1 MAIIA
6 LEGMRFFAEHG
17 VFEEERIL
25 GNFFEVDV
33 WVDAGKMRLPEKDS
47 LDETLDYAV
56 IYQTVAR
63 VMGERR
69 HLLESLL
76 VAIGEELIQTWPDVV
91 SLRVRVTKENPPVGG
106 DCRRAFVEDVFL
118 GRGQRG

>member
-33 WVDAGKMRLPEKDS
+33 WVDPGKIPHPVKDS
-47 LDETLDYAV
+47 LEETLDYAV

-63 VMGERR
+63 IMGERR
-69 HLLESLL
+69 HLLETLL
-76 VAIGEELIQTWPDVV
+76 IAIGEEIVRVWPGIV
-91 SLRVRVTKENPPVGG
+91 SVRVRVSKENPPVGG
-106 DCRRAFVEDVFL
+106 DCRRAFVEEVFQ
-118 GRGQRG
+118 GRGGNG

>member
-33 WVDAGKMRLPEKDS
+33 WVNAGNVHMPQKDS

-56 IYQTVAR
+56 IYKTVAR
-63 VMGERR
+63 IMGERR
-69 HLLESLL
+69 HLLETLL
-76 VAIGEELIQTWPDVV
+76 VAIGEEIVREWPEIV
-91 SLRVRVTKENPPVGG
+91 SVRVRVTKENPPVGG
-106 DCRRAFVEDVFL
+106 DCRRAFVEEEFK
-118 GRGQRG
+118 GRGR